1 MAITEDASTP
11 AIIQQTGSGVSTTA
25 SFSPPSSSLL
35 VALVSGGWGNTALM
49 TAAVTDSTGGTWTA
63 AVTAAGTNTG
73 LRGIAAVFY
82 RYLPTTPGAMT
93 VSATFTGLQGGREL
107 AVRVL
112 NGAASSQAGA
122 GAGSQVNGTAT
133 TAGTVSVTTTVA
145 GSVVYGI
152 ADNPNANNAYTPNAA
167 TSVLT
172 GTPTGVFADATDS
185 VRLVA
190 WKATNATVTPGA
202 TTLGG
207 TWTAAANSNIA
218 AFEAI
223 PQTVTVFQ
231 GAVSLP
237 SIAALSI
244 SATVSGP
251 PKVTMASVAT
261 FSVVPFVP
269 PPPAFPTI
277 PRVIVVEL
285 FVNGGWVD
293 ISSDVYVRNSIVI
306 KRGRADEQSRSAPS
320 SCQLT
325 IDNRSGNYSP
335 RNPMGLY
342 YGSLGRNTP
351 IRISVRLVT
360 DTFTRATASGWGTSD
375 TGYAYTLVGGTG
387 STNGSQAVLSFPGA
401 GARTGVMS
409 TLSLQDVD
417 ISGFGTLPFD
427 LPTGNNII
435 PVLVRFR
442 YHSATDHV
450 FAWARVETT
459 GAVTAGI
466 TGGAGTPI
474 IAPATTVSGLT
485 FSAAAGLNIR
495 AQAEGQTF
503 RVKVWAGNAPEPYAW
518 TSTGNSTVNMT
529 AGLVG
534 LGASVSSGVTNT
546 LPVVVTLDNFVI
558 RAPRFTGEVSSWP
571 QRWDLSGNDVYVPID
586 GAGAMRRLVQ
596 HAPLQ
601 SPLRRFHDQLVLPPV
616 DYWPCEDL
624 KLSQFCSS
632 TVGDVPLV
640 PIDADTGDLPVGF
653 STSNINDSWVTF
665 SNYSAY
671 PGSAP
676 IVTLPQRGELVPPA
690 GAPAGTPN
698 TPLSLS
704 LVAEDPVSLQR
715 NILWHPAGQV
725 MHRFLLTITKGSVEP
740 QTAAVGSHP
749 RGTPFFAVGLDADTF
764 YLTYWTGGFIAVE
777 TAISGF
783 LSGPFSIG
791 GRDER
796 DRDFLYSIQLTA
808 SGANTLYS
816 VTFLEVGAAFG
827 SATSGT
833 LTGVTMNFAA
843 NIISIGSPSLTDYHV
858 GHVSTRLENVST
870 VNEIF
875 RPLNAWAGPY
885 KETAG
890 ARFSRLCT
898 EENVVWYY
906 RGDLTQTALIGPQGS
921 GAITG
926 GTSNSASLTHTGG
939 NQTLLDLLYEVEDAD
954 LGMLY
959 EPRGDSGL
967 EYRTRRDL
975 YSQSPTLGLDYSQG
989 HVAPPL
995 EPVDDDQRTR
1005 NNIIVSQPS
1014 GQSAEAEL
1022 IAGRMSTLDPSL
1034 GGVGNYNAQYTVN
1047 TTVDALADTATFL
1060 LSLGTVDEARYPSIT
1075 VNMANPNTAT
1085 AALEPSVLAVNMGD
1099 LIAITNPKTGVTFDT
1114 IRQIVQGY
1122 TETLSVFQHSIT
1134 FNTSPETPYRLAQVS
1149 ATPAYKVDSATS
1161 TLALGYSTTA
1171 VSLSVNNNNE
1181 PWTTDPAQ
1189 MPIPIVV
1196 AGELMNVT
1204 AVSGTSSP
1212 QTFTVTRSVNGVVKT
1227 QLAGASVQIARPQRP
1242 FIAF

>member
-1 MAITEDASTP
+1 VAITEDASTP

-35 VALVSGGWGNTALM
+35 VALVAGGWGNTALM
-49 TAAVTDSTGGTWTA
+49 TAAVTDSAGGTWTPGA
-63 AVTAAGTNTG
+63 TAAGANTG
-73 LRGIAAVFY
+73 LRGIAGVFY

-93 VSATFTGLQGGREL
+93 VSVTFTGLQGGREL

-122 GAGSQVNGTAT
+122 GTGSQVNGTAT

-185 VRLVA
+185 IRLVA

-218 AFEAI
+218 AFEVI

-244 SATVSGP
+244 NATVSGP

-261 FSVVPFVP
+261 LSVVPFVP
-269 PPPAFPTI
+269 PPPAFPTV

-351 IRISVRLVT
+351 IRVSVRLAT
-360 DTFTRATASGWGTSD
+360 DTFTRTIASGWGTSD

-417 ISGFGTLPFD
+417 VSGFGTLPFD

-442 YHSATDHV
+442 YHSTTDHV

-459 GAVTAGI
+459 GAVTAGV
-466 TGGAGTPI
+466 TGGTGTPV
-474 IAPATTVSGLT
+474 IAPATTVPGLT
-485 FSAAAGLNIR
+485 FSAVAGLNIR

-546 LPVVVTLDNFVI
+546 SPIVVTLDNLAI
-558 RAPRFTGEVSSWP
+558 RVPRFTGEVSSWP
-571 QRWDLSGNDVYVPID
+571 QRWDLSGNDVYVPIEA
-586 GAGAMRRLVQ
+586 AGVKRRLGQGSVATGSALYRFHKQ
-596 HAPLQ
+596 LATPPIEYWPGEDPKNSANQLTSTEGSAPLAPYVFGGDIGLATDTSLLSS
-601 SPLRRFHDQLVLPPV
+601 SPLATSTYNATYDATTNPYAGLTLVALPIVTSVSTGSVMQRYVIHLPPSSSNTPEPTDNFRISFVILSGTIGLVEVNYRTGGRLGLSTHTNLTDNVAFFDTGSIGFPDIRGRPLMINLQLTQVGANATFDLATLEPNQLVN
-616 DYWPCEDL
+616 
-624 KLSQFCSS
+624 KS
-632 TVGDVPLV
+632 TWQHFAGTINGVTLGV
-640 PIDADTGDLPVGF
+640 PIEFAMNFDQVILNYGLGHL
-653 STSNINDSWVTF
+653 SLRKECVTF
-665 SNYSAY
+665 SDIGNAFGGFLGEAAGTRFNRLCLEERVPHTWRGDPLSTELMGIQGA
-671 PGSAP
+671 GSANSTTGQN
-676 IVTLPQRGELVPPA
+676 IRLMLP
-690 GAPAGTPN
+690 
-698 TPLSLS
+698 S
-704 LVAEDPVSLQR
+704 
-715 NILWHPAGQV
+715 
-725 MHRFLLTITKGSVEP
+725 
-740 QTAAVGSHP
+740 
-749 RGTPFFAVGLDADTF
+749 
-764 YLTYWTGGFIAVE
+764 TG
-777 TAISGF
+777 
-783 LSGPFSIG
+783 
-791 GRDER
+791 
-796 DRDFLYSIQLTA
+796 
-808 SGANTLYS
+808 
-816 VTFLEVGAAFG
+816 
-827 SATSGT
+827 
-833 LTGVTMNFAA
+833 
-843 NIISIGSPSLTDYHV
+843 
-858 GHVSTRLENVST
+858 
-870 VNEIF
+870 
-875 RPLNAWAGPY
+875 
-885 KETAG
+885 
-890 ARFSRLCT
+890 
-898 EENVVWYY
+898 
-906 RGDLTQTALIGPQGS
+906 
-921 GAITG
+921 
-926 GTSNSASLTHTGG
+926 
-939 NQTLLDLLYEVEDAD
+939 QTLLDLLNECEDVD

-959 EPRGDSGL
+959 EPRGEIGL

-975 YSQSPTLGLDYSQG
+975 YSQTPALTLDYSLKQ
-989 HVAPPL
+989 VAPPL
-995 EPVDDDQRTR
+995 EPVDDDQRTA
-1005 NNIIVSQPS
+1005 NNITVSRTN
-1014 GQSAEAEL
+1014 GLSAEAEL
-1022 IAGRMSTLDPSL
+1022 LAGPLSTLDPSV
-1034 GGVGNYNAQYTVN
+1034 GGVGNYQAQYTLNVA
-1047 TTVDALADTATFL
+1047 TDDQLADTATFL
-1060 LSLGTVDEARYPSIT
+1060 LSLGTDDEARYPSIT
-1075 VNMANPNTAT
+1075 VNLANANVV
-1085 AALEPSVLAVNMGD
+1085 AAGLEPSGLAVNIGD
-1099 LIAITNPKTGVTFDT
+1099 RIVITNPKTGVTADA
-1114 IRQIVQGY
+1114 ISQIVQGY
-1122 TETLSVFQHSIT
+1122 TETLNVFEHTIT
-1134 FNTSPETPYRLAQVS
+1134 FNTSPETPYRVAQVS
-1149 ATPAYKVDSATS
+1149 ATPAYKVDTTTS
-1161 TLALGYSTTA
+1161 TLVSGVTSSATT
-1171 VSLSVNNNNE
+1171 LSVANVNE

-1189 MPIPIVV
+1189 MPIPITV
-1196 AGELMNVT
+1196 AGESMNVT

-1212 QTFTVTRSVNGVVKT
+1212 QTFTVTRSVNSVIKAP
-1227 QLAGASVQIARPQRP
+1227 LAATPVQVARPQRP